1 MISLLK
7 QINDLK
13 NWDYYNRKNNQKIQ
27 DWNDEQEHRKFIE
40 DFFEIS
46 KKENILNDFKI
57 EIDDLSRPI
66 HTNSVYFLGALFY
79 EKLNLKELEEYERND
94 LSKQFYFIWFLSALV
109 HDFYHD
115 KERKQEAFPE
125 INEDINSI
133 KVENKLLAY
142 IKENKKIL
150 EKNEKN
156 EKLFKTIP
164 NYFKYRLRDGKL
176 DHGIT
181 TGIKLFDSL
190 EKNRKVR
197 KEQVENGVENSI
209 LYWGDDLTPL
219 YAQASLSIAM
229 HNIWSSGEKEEIKEK
244 YRNLGLESLITGES
258 DIFPISIKDNPLLFL
273 LGLVDTIE
281 PIKTFNCVEP
291 QYVLENILI
300 DFDKNK
306 ITISNKETSILSF
319 ERLIKNVKGLKDWLD
334 VELPDIDNSINK
346 IIIIIKR

>member
-94 LSKQFYFIWFLSALV
+94 LSKQFHFIWFLSALV

-156 EKLFKTIP
+156 EKFFKTIP

-281 PIKTFNCVEP
+281 PIKTFNCLEP

>member
-156 EKLFKTIP
+156 EKFSEMKHKT
-164 NYFKYRLRDGKL
+164 
-176 DHGIT
+176 
-181 TGIKLFDSL
+181 
-190 EKNRKVR
+190 
-197 KEQVENGVENSI
+197 
-209 LYWGDDLTPL
+209 W
-219 YAQASLSIAM
+219 
-229 HNIWSSGEKEEIKEK
+229 
-244 YRNLGLESLITGES
+244 
-258 DIFPISIKDNPLLFL
+258 
-273 LGLVDTIE
+273 
-281 PIKTFNCVEP
+281 
-291 QYVLENILI
+291 
-300 DFDKNK
+300 
-306 ITISNKETSILSF
+306 
-319 ERLIKNVKGLKDWLD
+319 
-334 VELPDIDNSINK
+334 
-346 IIIIIKR
+346 